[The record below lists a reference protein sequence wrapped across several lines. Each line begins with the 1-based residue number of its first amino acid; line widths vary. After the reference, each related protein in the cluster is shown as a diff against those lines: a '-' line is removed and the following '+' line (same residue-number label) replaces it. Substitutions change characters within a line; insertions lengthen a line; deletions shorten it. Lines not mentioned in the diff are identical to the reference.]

1 MEMVVGPG
9 PPPVPVRDLANVG
22 ALRVSPMGLQVAAK
36 CRGPAPEAEG
46 LGAAS
51 LMVRGG
57 GHCGEGPRKVQSC
70 ENAEK
75 AWQDTMEAA
84 NEGGWGVEAREGEG
98 GCHKECR

>member
-1 MEMVVGPG
+1 
-9 PPPVPVRDLANVG
+9 
-22 ALRVSPMGLQVAAK
+22 
-36 CRGPAPEAEG
+36 
-46 LGAAS
+46 
-51 LMVRGG
+51 MVRGG

-75 AWQDTMEAA
+75 AWQDTMGAV

>member
-1 MEMVVGPG
+1 MGPG
-9 PPPVPVRDLANVG
+9 PPPVPVRDLANAY
-22 ALRVSPMGLQVAAK
+22 ALRESPVESQAATT
-36 CRGPAPEAEG
+36 CFGPAPEAGG

-75 AWQDTMEAA
+75 AWQDTMGAA
-84 NEGGWGVEAREGEG
+84 NEWGWGVEAREGEG